1 MVVSYHGMICQKQQK
16 QRITLQNT
24 WKEAF
29 FFWKWQIYPKD
40 FFKINLID
48 NPVHLARRK
57 ATQPLFNSL
66 VYVLCRYL
74 PILHCVV
81 HSVVLMMG

>member
-1 MVVSYHGMICQKQQK
+1 MSIIHYTNVNVPTKGAMYQASVEIDHAPQA
-16 QRITLQNT
+16 T
-24 WKEAF
+24 EF
-29 FFWKWQIYPKD
+29 QIFTK
-40 FFKINLID
+40 
-48 NPVHLARRK
+48 RK

-81 HSVVLMMG
+81 HSVVLMTG